1 METNHRLSGK
11 YAIAGLGM
19 VIGVPEKELEERQA
33 TLPDHPMLANAVA
46 SPLVD
51 LVAKDLEA
59 EAARRAIEDAG
70 LTVQDIDGAVHVHG
84 GPRSGGGTTTHLD
97 AFPRMLGCPVNFYYL
112 VGRGGAWGTMGI
124 VSALSF
130 LELGLAKYVVIA
142 GSTEDWTRSHSSDFR
157 GQGNRGHIQPSTVSS
172 MWSLPFGRTA
182 AAHEHSMF
190 ASRHRHEYGTSER
203 QFGAAAIQVRAWACK
218 NPLARMYGR
227 PATIEDYEASPSYI
241 WPYHVMDMAVSS
253 DGAIAFVL
261 TSLERARDCAK
272 KPVGVLGIGF
282 GDSQGGQWWE
292 GAAHYTKL
300 PVAKAKEAA
309 FGQAGIQLRD
319 IDVAELYDCFTA
331 ELIMQ
336 MEDYGWC
343 AKGEGGAFVEAGH
356 IGPGG
361 DTPVNTSGGLLSA
374 YHLADLTGIS
384 ESVFQLRGEAL
395 ERQVEGARIALVS
408 GHGGEVISPGM
419 CSLHSSLVLGVF

>member
-1 METNHRLSGK
+1 MDGKKSLPGK

-19 VIGVPEKELEERQA
+19 VIGVPEEELQQRKA
-33 TLPDHPMLANAVA
+33 ALPDHPMLANAVP
-46 SPLVD
+46 SPLGD
-51 LVAKDLEA
+51 LTAKDLEA

-70 LTVQDIDGAVHVHG
+70 LTPKDIDGGVHVHG

-130 LELGLAKYVVIA
+130 LELGLANYIVIA
-142 GSTEDWTRSHSSDFR
+142 GSTEDWSRSHSNEFR
-157 GQGNRGHIQPSTVSS
+157 LQGNRGHIQPSTVSS

-190 ASRHRHEYGTSER
+190 ASRPRHEFGTTEK
-203 QFGAAAIQVRAWACK
+203 QFGAAAVQIRAWACK

-227 PATIEDYEASPSYI
+227 PATLKDYERSPTYI

-261 TSLERARDCAK
+261 TSLERARDCPK
-272 KPVGVLGIGF
+272 KAVTVLGIGF

-309 FGQAGIQLRD
+309 FSQAGIRLD
-319 IDVAELYDCFTA
+319 DVDVAQLYDCFTA

-343 AKGEGGAFVEAGH
+343 GKGEGGAFVEGGR

-361 DTPVNTSGGLLSA
+361 DIPVNTSGGLLSA

-384 ESVFQLRGEAL
+384 EAVLQLRGEAC
-395 ERQVEGARIALVS
+395 ERQVTGARIALVS

-419 CSLHSSLVLGVF
+419 CSLHSSLVLGSY